1 MFDFGA
7 LPPEI
12 NSTRMYAGPGAGPM
26 RAAAAAWDDIG
37 RQLESVATGYSST
50 ISSLQGQH
58 WSGPASN
65 AMAAAATRYLAWAT
79 ATAAQAEQTAAQIR
93 AVAGAYETAFAA
105 TVPPAAVAANR
116 SQLAMLVATNF
127 FGQNLPAIAATEAAY
142 AEMWAQDATAMYG
155 YAGASAQAGVLTP
168 FSRPPETTSLGGQSA
183 QQAAAARA
191 AADVVAGD
199 TQMLLAELLSGA
211 PEQPHLAATAPA
223 QPPQVGLGQAT
234 PPPPASLP
242 IVEQV
247 AAFGPTLGVLG
258 VAQQVVF
265 TTGSQG
271 VFGMAILNAQAKAA
285 AGAALATPVVT
296 VDAHGTT
303 LTGVPAA
310 VLAGAGKAAPVGKL
324 TVPQNWLTATP
335 TAGAAD
341 SAAKSPRPAAIGAA
355 PAEPANS
362 AKPMVGNAPTAVLG
376 PMDRRAPRRDGT
388 AVFRMR
394 DRRFRMPRP
403 PGAG

>member
-12 NSTRMYAGPGAGPM
+12 NSTRMYAGPGSGPM
-26 RAAAAAWDDIG
+26 MAAAAAWDDIG

-50 ISSLQGQH
+50 ISSLQGQP
-58 WSGPASN
+58 WSGPASD

-116 SQLAMLVATNF
+116 TQLAMLVATNF
-127 FGQNLPAIAATEAAY
+127 FGQNVPAIAATEAVY

-155 YAGASAQAGVLTP
+155 YAGASAQAGMLRS
-168 FSRPPETTSLGGQSA
+168 FSRPPETTNLGGQSA

-199 TQMLLAELLSGA
+199 TQMALAELLSGA
-211 PEQPHLAATAPA
+211 SEPPQILTTAPA
-223 QPPQVGLGQAT
+223 QPSQAGLAQAT
-234 PPPPASLP
+234 PPPASLP
-242 IVEQV
+242 IVDQV

-271 VFGMAILNAQAKAA
+271 IFGMAILNAQAKAA
-285 AGAALATPVVT
+285 AGAMLATPVVT
-296 VDAHGTT
+296 VDAHGPA

-310 VLAGAGKAAPVGKL
+310 VLAGAGKAVPVGKL
-324 TVPQNWLTATP
+324 SAPQNWLTATP
-335 TAGAAD
+335 TASVAD
-341 SAAKSPRPAAIGAA
+341 SAVRSPRPAAVGAA
-355 PAEPANS
+355 PPEAANS
-362 AKPMVGNAPTAVLG
+362 AKPMAGNAPTAVMG

>member
-12 NSTRMYAGPGAGPM
+12 NSTRMYAGPGSGPM
-26 RAAAAAWDDIG
+26 MAAAAAWADIV
-37 RQLESVATGYSST
+37 RQLESVATGYSAT

-58 WSGPASN
+58 WSGPASD
-65 AMAAAATRYLAWAT
+65 AMAAAATRYMAWAT

-105 TVPPAAVAANR
+105 TVPPVAVAANR
-116 SQLAMLVATNF
+116 AQLAMLVATNF
-127 FGQNLPAIAATEAAY
+127 FGQNVPAIAATEAVY

-155 YAGASAQAGVLTP
+155 YAGASAQARTLTSFP
-168 FSRPPETTSLGGQSA
+168 RPPETTSDGGQSA

-191 AADVVAGD
+191 VADVVAGD
-199 TQMLLAELLSGA
+199 TQVLLAELLSGA
-211 PEQPHLAATAPA
+211 PEQPHLLTTASA
-223 QPPQVGLGQAT
+223 QPPQVGFAQAT
-234 PPPPASLP
+234 PPPASLP
-242 IVEQV
+242 IVDQV

-285 AGAALATPVVT
+285 AGAALVTPIVT
-296 VDAHGTT
+296 VDAHGTA

-324 TVPQNWLTATP
+324 SVPQNWLTATP
-335 TAGAAD
+335 TAGVADAAV
-341 SAAKSPRPAAIGAA
+341 KSPRPASVGAA
-355 PAEPANS
+355 SAQAANT
-362 AKPMVGNAPTAVLG
+362 ARPTVGQTPTAIMG
-376 PMDRRAPRRDGT
+376 PMDRRAPRRGGT
-388 AVFRMR
+388 PVFRMR

>member
-12 NSTRMYAGPGAGPM
+12 NSTRMYAGPGSGPM
-26 RAAAAAWDDIG
+26 MAAAAAWDDIG

-50 ISSLQGQH
+50 ISGLQGQP
-58 WSGPASN
+58 WSGPASD

-116 SQLAMLVATNF
+116 TQLAMLVATNF
-127 FGQNLPAIAATEAAY
+127 FGQNVPAIAATEAVY

-155 YAGASAQAGVLTP
+155 YAGASAQAGMLRS
-168 FSRPPETTSLGGQSA
+168 FSRPPETTNLGGQSA

-199 TQMLLAELLSGA
+199 TQMALAELLSGA
-211 PEQPHLAATAPA
+211 SEPPQILTTAPA
-223 QPPQVGLGQAT
+223 QPSQAGLAQAT
-234 PPPPASLP
+234 PPPASLP
-242 IVEQV
+242 IVDQV

-271 VFGMAILNAQAKAA
+271 IFGMAILNAQAKAA
-285 AGAALATPVVT
+285 AGAMLATPVVT
-296 VDAHGTT
+296 VDAHGPA

-310 VLAGAGKAAPVGKL
+310 VLAGAGKAVPVGKL
-324 TVPQNWLTATP
+324 SAPQNWLTATP
-335 TAGAAD
+335 TASVAD
-341 SAAKSPRPAAIGAA
+341 SAVRSPRPAAVGAA
-355 PAEPANS
+355 PPEAANS
-362 AKPMVGNAPTAVLG
+362 AKPMAGNAPTAVMG